1 MMVKTFYQ
9 SFGDGVVD
17 SRADAFGTQELH
29 EVRPEFRLEL
39 ASSISGNGGRG
50 TKVCN
55 PTRYEGFG
63 DRLGSDI
70 RDGDGFRPT
79 SEVID
84 AGEKVSVSFGG
95 R

>member
-1 MMVKTFYQ
+1 MKTFYQ
-9 SFGDGVVD
+9 SIGNGVVGG
-17 SRADAFGTQELH
+17 RADAFGTQELH

-39 ASSISGNGGRG
+39 ASSISGNGGKG

-63 DRLGSDI
+63 DCLGSDI

-79 SEVID
+79 SEAID
-84 AGEKVSVSFGG
+84 VGEEVSVTFGG